1 MYYLPWSNISF
12 MYLQINLS
20 VLAHNNRM
28 NDTCKFY
35 QMFSLVSFNLVS
47 YKNELIDGPYMI
59 NNKSNFN

>member
-1 MYYLPWSNISF
+1 

-47 YKNELIDGPYMI
+47 YKNEVIDGPYMI

>member
-1 MYYLPWSNISF
+1 

-28 NDTCKFY
+28 NDTWKFY

-47 YKNELIDGPYMI
+47 YKNELIDRPYMI